1 MLAVALSLIAA
12 LSWGSADVLGGLA
25 ARRRA
30 LLAVMVL
37 SQASGLVALVVFTL
51 PFAGSVPSLG
61 ELVPAMVAGVVGV
74 LALSL
79 LYLALAI
86 GTMSVVAPI
95 AALGAVVPVLVS
107 LASGDA
113 LSVVIALGIVLALGG
128 AAASAASAPEPA
140 AERDGSR
147 RRSIWLAVGAAAGL
161 GAGLVLFDA
170 AADSGALWAVVVA
183 RTCAVTV
190 VLAALTVRRAPLGLR
205 EPGLGQVA
213 LVGVL
218 DAAALALF
226 SLASNEG
233 LLAVVSVLAS
243 LYPVVTVIL
252 ARVVLGE
259 RMRGVQ
265 IAGVAVAFV
274 GIGLI
279 AAGSG

>member
-12 LSWGSADVLGGLA
+12 LSWGSADFLGGLA

-74 LALSL
+74 IALSL

-86 GTMSVVAPI
+86 GRMSVVAPI
-95 AALGAVVPVLVS
+95 AALGAVVPVLAS

-113 LSVVIALGIVLALGG
+113 LSAVIALGIVLALGG

-140 AERDGSR
+140 AERDGRR

-170 AADSGALWAVVVA
+170 AADSGALWAVLVA

-190 VLAALTVRRAPLGLR
+190 VLAALTVRPVPLGLR
-205 EPGLGQVA
+205 DPGLGQVA

-265 IAGVAVAFV
+265 IAGVAVAFL

-279 AAGSG
+279 AAGSS